1 MKTGINRIHKILLL
15 VIGVTIILPTVL
27 VYKGYRLMQD
37 KKQEQ
42 EWAVRHDEV
51 QAQLDDVQLQIQELS
66 GDTEALQAFLDEN
79 VNKEVIVLEETQR
92 SEVQEEP
99 EIAVQEEPEIQE
111 NSNGREETLMPDNAE
126 EVMSNAIVIEPA
138 KQENPTTQIPSEQE
152 MGQEEQQGI
161 TTEPIPEQVQQSTD
175 ETEPAEY
182 SGNAIIIEAP
192 PVPETVETPEQKQQE
207 TPQVQQEMM
216 AAQTDSVSENET
228 IMDETVSGNSDNE
241 DATDETISGNSAVDE
256 TTISGNELGNET
268 ISGNAATEN
277 TSISGNAIVNGE
289 VIPYRPVPRELTL
302 QERKNI
308 RSSYEETLLV
318 NEADKAVISG
328 KTYDFSG
335 MKIACLGDSLT
346 EGSNLDDLENY
357 QQYSYPSVLKNILG
371 AQSVCNLGIGGSSY
385 GRYWDKA
392 FVDRY
397 KEIPQ
402 DTDIILIMGG
412 TNDGFAASS
421 QELGS
426 LEEKAPRTFYGDVDE
441 LMRGLKADYPNAKI
455 IFMTPLPNVLH
466 DYLRNQRD
474 YLLPQS
480 MFADAVKELAAQHQ
494 IEVIDLY
501 HSNILDTHD
510 TQIIANFMPDGVHGN
525 HVGYQILAEHIASGV
540 IQIMEEERTQETT
553 VSGNTALESVSDN
566 RLPETVSD
574 NAILVIPETNMP
586 EGENVVEDA
595 QLQQE
600 KNEQVAEDAMIIMPT
615 EDEVWVEKQMIE
627 TLPEPTYEY
636 GGKLL
641 SFNKCQAV

>member
-15 VIGVTIILPTVL
+15 VIGVLTIILATVL

-79 VNKEVIVLEETQR
+79 VNKEVIVLEETQGT
-92 SEVQEEP
+92 EVQEEP
-99 EIAVQEEPEIQE
+99 EVQEIAVQEEPEVQE
-111 NSNGREETLMPDNAE
+111 NSNGWEETLTPDNAE

-161 TTEPIPEQVQQSTD
+161 TIEPIPEQGQQSTD

-182 SGNAIIIEAP
+182 SGDAIIIEAP
-192 PVPETVETPEQKQQE
+192 PVPETVETPEQIQQE

-216 AAQTDSVSENET
+216 AAQTDSVSENEVV
-228 IMDETVSGNSDNE
+228 MDETVSGNSDNE

-277 TSISGNAIVNGE
+277 ISISGNAIVNGE
-289 VIPYRPVPRELTL
+289 VIPYQPAERELTL

-566 RLPETVSD
+566 TLPETVSD

-636 GGKLL
+636 GGEAIII
-641 SFNKCQAV
+641 Q